1 MWRWGQG
8 GRWQVG
14 PQAALGLAEV
24 EELGWGQGCG
34 GAEMGASWPQG
45 LALGPWVPRLSCWPG
60 DMDRI
65 FICVLNLRLWLS

>member
-24 EELGWGQGCG
+24 EELGWGQDCG
-34 GAEMGASWPQG
+34 GVEMGASWPQG
-45 LALGPWVPRLSCWPG
+45 LALGPWVPRLSC
-60 DMDRI
+60 
-65 FICVLNLRLWLS
+65 